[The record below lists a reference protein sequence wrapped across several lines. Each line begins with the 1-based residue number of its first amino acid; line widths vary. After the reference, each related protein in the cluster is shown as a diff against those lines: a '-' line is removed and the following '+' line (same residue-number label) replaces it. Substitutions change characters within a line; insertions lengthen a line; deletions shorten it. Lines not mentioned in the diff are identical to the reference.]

1 METFDRTWRAATVT
15 QVETLLDT
23 RPDGLSDDEARAR
36 LQEFGANELEEAPPP
51 NPVLT
56 FAGQFRSPLIYV
68 LLGAGIVTATLREWI
83 DAAAIALVLMINAII
98 GFTQERRAE
107 ASVRAL
113 GKLVS
118 PQARVI
124 RGGHERQLPSREL
137 VPGDLALL
145 ETGVRVPADLRLIH
159 VVGLRVDESLLTG
172 ESVPVTKQ
180 SEPVAASAELAER
193 ACMAHAGSVVTSGR
207 AHGYV
212 VSTGMGTVLGGIAG
226 QIRAEKAPPSPLQ
239 VRMSRLARSIGV
251 VVAVAA
257 ICTFGVGIAVGES
270 VSDMFR
276 FAVAMAV
283 SAIPEGLPV
292 VLTVTLAVGVRRMA
306 ERHAIVRRLSAIET
320 LGSTTVIGSDKTG
333 TLTENRMTV
342 EEIWAASRTWHLDG
356 DATARAVGDEAHPLH
371 RTLLCGVLASE
382 AQLYLEDGEVHTEG
396 DPTEA
401 ALLVAAAGLGIEPEQ
416 VRDRYDSMLE
426 VPFEPALRYSASVR
440 ADHTRHRLFVK
451 GAPERIIELCD
462 AQLGVGG
469 PETHDAEATHIA
481 AQAMANQGLRV
492 LAMAERTFTAGRLG
506 DPERIVEGG
515 GLTFLGLQGM
525 LDPPR
530 AGVVEAVA
538 GCRRA
543 GIRPIMITGDHAI
556 TARAIA
562 TRVGIADED
571 SSVLTGSVLDD
582 LDDTELREHVTR
594 VAVFARVS
602 PEHKLRIV
610 ESLRA
615 NGEVVAL
622 TGDGVNDAPALK
634 AADIGIAMGKGGTD
648 VAREAADM
656 ILADDNFTSIY
667 AAVHLGRA
675 TFDNVRK
682 VTFFLLSTGAA
693 EIAALLI
700 ALALRWP
707 LLLLP
712 TQILWLNLVTNGVQ
726 DLALSFEPAESDIL
740 ERPPRARREGVM
752 SPLLWQRTLLV
763 GAVMAAGMLVVF
775 RWELDRTGSIEDA
788 RTMGLTTMVLFQA
801 FHLGNVRSERT
812 SAFKLSPLSNPFLL
826 TTAAVAVAIQ
836 TGALYFPLTQYLL
849 RVEPIN
855 LADWL
860 LAIAVASTVIV
871 AGEVHKRFT
880 RLRAPPRA
888 RKPGSRATRAHRPRA
903 RFPRRR
909 SVRCHA
915 RPGGT
920 PNPPLTGCPV
930 ADGRLSMRPETE
942 REGERWIWVEW
953 VRAASVADRRVGRV
967 ASSSTSGCSSPRSH
981 SPRGGRRT
989 RSSIPRGPVA
999 RPTRCSRTLICAIS
1013 SRTRSR
1019 RSRRP
1024 RSARTR

>member
-1 METFDRTWRAATVT
+1 METFDRSWHAATVA
-15 QVETLLDT
+15 QIETLLET
-23 RPDGLSDDEARAR
+23 SPEGLANDDARAR
-36 LQEFGANELEEAPPP
+36 LQQFGANEVEETPPP
-51 NPVLT
+51 SPLLT
-56 FAGQFRSPLIYV
+56 FAGQFRSPLIYI
-68 LLGAGIVTATLREWI
+68 LLGAAIVTATLGEWI
-83 DAAAIALVLMINAII
+83 DATVIAIVLLINAII
-98 GFTQERRAE
+98 GFTQERRAD

-113 GKLVS
+113 RELVS

-124 RGGHERQLPSREL
+124 RDGHERQLPSREL

-159 VVGLRVDESLLTG
+159 AVGLRVDESLLTG
-172 ESVPVTKQ
+172 ESVPVTKR
-180 SEPVAASAELAER
+180 SEPVSANATLADQ

-212 VSTGMGTVLGGIAG
+212 VSSGMGTVLGGIAG
-226 QIRAEKAPPSPLQ
+226 EIRAEEAPPSPLQ
-239 VRMSRLARSIGV
+239 VRMSRLARLIGV
-251 VVAVAA
+251 VVAIAA

-270 VSDMFR
+270 VNDMFR

-292 VLTVTLAVGVRRMA
+292 VLTITLAVGVRRMA
-306 ERHAIVRRLSAIET
+306 ERHAIVRRLSAVET

-342 EEIWAASRTWHLDG
+342 EEIWASKKTWHLDG
-356 DATARAVGDEAHPLH
+356 DATAHAVGDGAHPLH

-382 AQLYLEDGEVHTEG
+382 AQLYLEGGEIHTEG

-416 VRDRYDSMLE
+416 VRDRYDSVVE
-426 VPFEPALRYSASVR
+426 IPFEPELRYSASVR
-440 ADHTRHRLFVK
+440 ADHTQHRLFVK
-451 GAPERIIELCD
+451 GAPERIIALCD
-462 AQLGVGG
+462 SQLGIGG
-469 PETHDAEATHIA
+469 PEPVDADAMHAA
-481 AQAMANQGLRV
+481 AQGMAAQGLRV
-492 LAMAERTFTAGRLG
+492 LAMAERTFAADGLG
-506 DPERIVEGG
+506 DPERIIDTG

-556 TARAIA
+556 TALAIA
-562 TRVGIADED
+562 TRVGIAGKD
-571 SSVLTGSVLDD
+571 SSVLTGAVLES
-582 LDDTELREHVTR
+582 LDDTALREHVTR

-693 EIAALLI
+693 EIAALLT

-726 DLALSFEPAESDIL
+726 DVALSFEPAEPDIL
-740 ERPPRARREGVM
+740 KRPPRPRREGVM
-752 SPLLWQRTLLV
+752 SPLLWQRTILV
-763 GAVMAAGMLVVF
+763 GSVMAAGMLVVF
-775 RWELDRTGSIEDA
+775 RWTLDRTGSLEYA
-788 RTMGLTTMVLFQA
+788 RTMALTTMVLFQA
-801 FHLGNVRSERT
+801 FHLGNVRSERI
-812 SAFKLSPLSNPFLL
+812 SAFKLNPFSNLFLL
-826 TTAAVAVAIQ
+826 TTAAIAVAIQ
-836 TGALYFPLTQYLL
+836 AAALYFPPAQYLL
-849 RVEPIN
+849 RVEPITF
-855 LADWL
+855 ADWL
-860 LAIAVASTVIV
+860 LAIAVASTVVV
-871 AGEVHKRFT
+871 AGELHKSVT
-880 RLRAPPRA
+880 RLRA
-888 RKPGSRATRAHRPRA
+888 
-903 RFPRRR
+903 
-909 SVRCHA
+909 HA
-915 RPGGT
+915 
-920 PNPPLTGCPV
+920 
-930 ADGRLSMRPETE
+930 
-942 REGERWIWVEW
+942 
-953 VRAASVADRRVGRV
+953 
-967 ASSSTSGCSSPRSH
+967 
-981 SPRGGRRT
+981 
-989 RSSIPRGPVA
+989 
-999 RPTRCSRTLICAIS
+999 
-1013 SRTRSR
+1013 
-1019 RSRRP
+1019 
-1024 RSARTR
+1024 